1 MLFSNSRTSSENSI
15 VLQTS
20 QGSQVT
26 SVSEYKYLGII
37 IDNKLRF
44 SSHIKYLSKKLKKN
58 LGFYFRN
65 KACFPF
71 KVRKKLVSATFLPI
85 LDYGDVV
92 YQHAPSY
99 LLSSLDAL
107 YHGALRFITDCKFTT
122 HWELYER
129 VAWPPLRIRRKMHWH
144 LLIYKAI
151 LGHLPNYLCCFIQ
164 RTLFGNHSLRSQSNY
179 NLCVSFVRTE
189 LGKTAFKYAAA
200 SDWILLQKEMKL
212 QNLVSYNYFKSLR
225 CVIVFNWLYVGL

>member
-1 MLFSNSRTSSENSI
+1 M
-15 VLQTS
+15 
-20 QGSQVT
+20 
-26 SVSEYKYLGII
+26 
-37 IDNKLRF
+37 
-44 SSHIKYLSKKLKKN
+44 
-58 LGFYFRN
+58 
-65 KACFPF
+65 
-71 KVRKKLVSATFLPI
+71 SATFLPI

-107 YHGALRFITDCKFTT
+107 YHGALRFITDSKFTT
-122 HWELYER
+122 HHCELYEK

-164 RTLFGNHSLRSQSNY
+164 RTLSGNHSLHSQSNY

-189 LGKTAFKYAAA
+189 LGKTSFKYAAA
-200 SDWILLQKEMKL
+200 SDWNLLQKQMKL
-212 QNLVSYNYFKSLR
+212 QNLVSYNYFKSLL
-225 CVIVFNWLYVGL
+225 CNLESNLTVCNCF

>member
-1 MLFSNSRTSSENSI
+1 MPC
-15 VLQTS
+15 QTS

-44 SSHIKYLSKKLKKN
+44 GSHIKYLSKKLKKN

-65 KACFPF
+65 KSCFPF

-107 YHGALRFITDCKFTT
+107 YHGALRFITDSKFTT
-122 HWELYER
+122 HHCELYEK

-151 LGHLPNYLCCFIQ
+151 LGHLPNYLCCF
-164 RTLFGNHSLRSQSNY
+164 TKNF
-179 NLCVSFVRTE
+179 VWKSFI
-189 LGKTAFKYAAA
+189 AF
-200 SDWILLQKEMKL
+200 SIKL
-212 QNLVSYNYFKSLR
+212 
-225 CVIVFNWLYVGL
+225 